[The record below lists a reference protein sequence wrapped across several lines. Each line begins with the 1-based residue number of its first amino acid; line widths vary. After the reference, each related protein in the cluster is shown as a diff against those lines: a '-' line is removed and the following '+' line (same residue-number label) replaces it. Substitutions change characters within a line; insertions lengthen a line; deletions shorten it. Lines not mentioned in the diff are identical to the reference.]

1 MARVLAALLMT
12 VLPAMC
18 MAQTPAI
25 AFPPGFQPPPRD
37 TSAQTGTAV
46 VRGHIYDASNGQP
59 LRKVQVRVTSPE
71 LRENR
76 VAITDNGGAY
86 EIKTLA
92 AGRYQLM
99 ASKGSY
105 VALQY
110 GQTRPFE
117 QGKPLEVR
125 DGQVLD
131 KVDFSLPRG
140 AVITGRVVDE
150 AGEPT
155 ADVGVQIMRY
165 QYANG
170 RRQLVPVRTA
180 QTNDIGE
187 YRLFA
192 LPPGQYVI
200 SATFRGGIN
209 FLNDAAP
216 DNRLGY
222 APTYYPGT
230 ANVSEAQRITV
241 GLAQTISDINIAL
254 SPTRLARV
262 SGVAVDSNGKPV
274 SQGFVVLSQ
283 TNGTI
288 FLQNVGGQTQP
299 DGSFTLP
306 NVAPGDYAVRVL
318 QNTGAGANGSELL
331 QGEISVAGDDISGLR
346 LVGIKPSTVSG
357 RVIPPPGRDV
367 STLRDLQLL
376 FVAKVPV
383 ALAGNSGGRVNED
396 GTFEVKVSPGYAYL
410 RLNPTGGFAST
421 RIKAVRLNGVDVTD
435 TGVDIRAN
443 QDVGGLEVELTTQM
457 ATLSGVVTDARG
469 NLVRDYT
476 VLIFP
481 RDKERWEPTSRYL
494 STARPDQ
501 DGRYKAPY
509 VLPGA
514 YYAIALDYVEQG
526 ANSDPEFLDRI
537 KERAIEFSIADIET
551 KALDLKLITGL

>member
-1 MARVLAALLMT
+1 MRRALTVFLMALWPSV
-12 VLPAMC
+12 VC
-18 MAQTPAI
+18 IAQTPPPL
-25 AFPPGFQPPPRD
+25 PPGFQPSPRD
-37 TSAQTGTAV
+37 TSAQTGTAIL
-46 VRGHIYDASNGQP
+46 RGHIYDASNGAP

-76 VAITDNGGAY
+76 VAITDDRGAY
-86 EIKTLA
+86 EIRNLPA
-92 AGRYQLM
+92 SRYQLT

-125 DGQVLD
+125 DAQVLE
-131 KVDFSLPRG
+131 KVDLSLPRG

-155 ADVGVQIMRY
+155 ADVNVQVMRY

-170 RRQLVPVRTA
+170 RRQLAPVRAA

-200 SATFRGGIN
+200 SATFRGGLN
-209 FLNDAAP
+209 FINDAAP

-230 ANVSEAQRITV
+230 ANVTDAQRITV

-254 SPTRLARV
+254 SPTRLARI

-274 SQGFVVLSQ
+274 SQGLLLLTQ
-283 TNGTI
+283 TGGTM

-299 DGSFTLP
+299 DGSFTIP

-318 QNTGAGANGSELL
+318 SSSAAGGNANELI
-331 QGEISVAGDDISGLR
+331 QGEVSVAGDDINSLR
-346 LVGIKPSTVSG
+346 LIGIKPSTVTG
-357 RVIPPPGRDV
+357 RVIPPPGRDA

-376 FVAKVPV
+376 FIPRAPVP
-383 ALAGNSGGRVNED
+383 LGGNSGGRVNED
-396 GTFEVKVSPGYAYL
+396 GTFELKVSPGNSLL
-410 RLNPTGGFAST
+410 RLNPTGGFAAM
-421 RIKAVRLNGVDVTD
+421 RITTVRLNGVDVTD
-435 TGVDIRAN
+435 TGVDIRPN
-443 QDVGGLEVELTTQM
+443 QDLGGLEVALTTQLASVIGM
-457 ATLSGVVTDARG
+457 VTDARG
-469 NLVRDYT
+469 NAVKDYT
-476 VLIFP
+476 VLIFA
-481 RDKERWEPTSRYL
+481 RDRERWEPTSRYL
-494 STARPDQ
+494 YSARPDQ
-501 DGRYKAPY
+501 DGRYKAQY

-514 YYAIALDYVEQG
+514 YYAVALDYVEQG
-526 ANSDPEFLDRI
+526 ANSDPELLERVKD
-537 KERAIEFSIADIET
+537 RAIELSIADTET
-551 KALDLKLITGL
+551 KSLDLKLVTGL